1 MTRLPAIPDLD
12 WREDGTPV
20 ARRHDDIYFSADD
33 GLAETRAVFLEGCGL
48 PDAWAG
54 RETFTVAELGFGT
67 GLNFLALWD
76 LWQAHRPSPSA
87 RLHFVSFE
95 GFPLTREQ
103 AAQALSR
110 WPELEPLADRLLD
123 QWPDRARG
131 GRRLDWPEDGVS
143 LTLHVDEIASAL
155 PQSRFKADAWF
166 LDGFSPAKNDAMWDA
181 ALYPLIAERSRPGAV
196 IGTYTVA
203 GAVRRGLSEA
213 GFDVEKRPG
222 HGRKRERLH
231 AVFSSSTTVNA
242 DRYGLRGPDTPPK
255 RIAILGAGI
264 AGASLARA
272 FVDRGLS
279 ATVFDPAKEPA
290 SAASGNAMA
299 LLMPRLDAADTVQA
313 RLLIDSYL
321 HARRAYRQLPGTVE
335 TEVRQTPRNDTERER
350 FAKVLADPPLPLE
363 ELEALADGGL
373 LHKRAL
379 ILRPRL
385 LIDALLV
392 GAELRLGEAVSV
404 DLEAQA
410 VNGEPFDAI
419 ILANG
424 MAVGDTLPWLKL
436 EGRLG
441 QVEHVRGIGDAP
453 PSALAA
459 GHYALADKEE
469 RLWGATFEPQTGPP
483 ETSDIARNANMD
495 ALNALSPWWSRQ
507 VKDAEPTSRA
517 GIRATSADRLPLIGA
532 TPDYEAVLTTFESL
546 RNGAYVE
553 ADVPVVP
560 GLSMVTG
567 LGSRGFTW
575 APWAASI
582 LAANLC
588 GEPAPASAGS
598 LEAVSPVRFILRDL
612 KRGRL

>member
-1 MTRLPAIPDLD
+1 

-20 ARRHDDIYFSADD
+20 ARRHDDVYFSADD
-33 GLAETRAVFLEGCGL
+33 GLAETRAVFLDGCGL

-54 RETFTVAELGFGT
+54 RESFTVAELGFGT

-76 LWQAHRPSPSA
+76 LWKRHRPDRAA
-87 RLHFVSFE
+87 RLHVVSFE
-95 GFPLTREQ
+95 GFPLTQEQ
-103 AAQALSR
+103 AARALSR
-110 WPELEPLADRLLD
+110 WPELGALAEQLLEK
-123 QWPDRARG
+123 WPDRARG
-131 GRRLDWPEDGVS
+131 VRRLDWPEDGLS
-143 LTLHVDEIASAL
+143 LTLHVDDIAAAL
-155 PQSRFKADAWF
+155 PQSRFRADAWF

-181 ALYPLIAERSRPGAV
+181 ALYPLIAERSRPGTV

-213 GFDVEKRPG
+213 GFEVEKRPG

-231 AVFSSSTTVNA
+231 AAFAGSDTVNA
-242 DRYGLRGPDTPPK
+242 DRHGLRSPDTPPK
-255 RIAILGAGI
+255 RVAILGAGI
-264 AGASLARA
+264 AGAALARA
-272 FVDRGLS
+272 FLDRGVS
-279 ATVFDPAKEPA
+279 VTVFDPANAAA
-290 SAASGNAMA
+290 SAASGNPMA
-299 LLMPRLDAADTVQA
+299 LLMPRLDAADTGQA

-321 HARRAYRQLPGTVE
+321 HARRAYRHLPGTAE
-335 TEVRQTPRNDTERER
+335 TEVRQTPRNETEKDR

-363 ELEALADGGL
+363 DLEALADGGL

-385 LIDALLV
+385 LIDALLS
-392 GAELRLGEAVSV
+392 GAGLRLGETATI
-404 DLEAQA
+404 DPDRRT
-410 VNGEPFDAI
+410 VNGEAFDAI

-424 MAVGDTLPWLKL
+424 MAAGDTLDWLNL

-441 QVEHVRGIGDAP
+441 QVEHVHGVDAAP
-453 PSALAA
+453 ASALAA
-459 GHYALADKEE
+459 GHYALADGDE
-469 RLWGATFEPQTGPP
+469 RLWGTTFEPQVGPP
-483 ETSDIARNANMD
+483 ETSDLARNTNMQ
-495 ALNALSPWWSRQ
+495 ALKSLSPWWIRQ
-507 VKDAEPTSRA
+507 AKDAQPTSRA

-532 TPDYEAVLTTFESL
+532 APDYDAVLTTFESL
-546 RNGAYVE
+546 RNGAYIE
-553 ADVPVVP
+553 ADTPVVP
-560 GLSMVTG
+560 GLFMVTG

-582 LAANLC
+582 LAANLY